1 MMTKKIFAKCT
12 LIVFV
17 LLTVACG
24 GLRFNQSAPEA
35 KDFHPKRIAVFPIEV
50 WNHKEVDSRAIVERV
65 LAESLVKKQ
74 FFENVMDVESLK
86 QKEQENEELRNLRTD
101 YLAKLQMLNFSDPD
115 LIKKIGDLMNI
126 DSFLLLSVDEWK
138 YYAEGDKKMAEVGLS
153 MAMYD
158 IATGKVI
165 WKANHS
171 IVKDYV
177 LLKPELPGIARD
189 VARKMI
195 NYMPH

>member
-153 MAMYD
+153 MAMY
-158 IATGKVI
+158 
-165 WKANHS
+165 
-171 IVKDYV
+171 
-177 LLKPELPGIARD
+177 
-189 VARKMI
+189 
-195 NYMPH
+195 